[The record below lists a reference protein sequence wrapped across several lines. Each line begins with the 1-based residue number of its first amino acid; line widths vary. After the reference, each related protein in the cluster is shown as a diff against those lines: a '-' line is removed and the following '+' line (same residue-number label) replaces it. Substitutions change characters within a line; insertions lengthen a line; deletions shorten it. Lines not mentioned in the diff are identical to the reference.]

1 MQTRI
6 ENGAGPRFTGLG
18 VWNVYFIIAFALAAF
33 GYIELNLLGNA
44 LLMAW
49 LLLPVGPKWLRIL
62 RGTLGVAAAAVLLYS
77 ESWLPGVDSIL
88 ANKGGIAGFS
98 LLYMAEF
105 ALDFINVKMVGWGLL
120 VFLGYFLVRRYVR
133 VTFFTIVYFLGAV
146 TMPWVQS
153 ILPER
158 APVVTAD
165 AGGQTNEAAAPAKT
179 GKADAKAVGEWYDAF
194 LAYEHDRRAR
204 FPNGL
209 SEKDTPFDILLL
221 SICSV
226 SNDDLAV
233 SQLDQ
238 HPLFKEFNI
247 RFDSFNAATA
257 YSGPALLRLLNGACG
272 QPSHSELYG
281 ERRPECEIMMR
292 LGTLGYSQRLLMDH
306 SGEYDNFLQSMR
318 DKAGVTAT
326 LDNAKYPTR
335 YMGFDDEEIADSLAV
350 LRHWQRTQVKSKA
363 GRTATLINFIALH
376 DGNRLPGRGRA
387 EPFKPR
393 AQEMFDNIRT
403 FLRELE
409 RSGRKTMVVI
419 VPEHGAAVRGDKIQV
434 PRLRDI
440 PTMRISRVPVMVKF
454 VGLKGMPNEPIHVT
468 GNTSY
473 LALTSL
479 IGKTLET
486 DYFSKDGGTVPL
498 EQLVHDLPQT
508 NPVSENGTVQT
519 LEYQG
524 REYFRQGP
532 RTPVCVP
539 GLLPPDSPFRLMR
552 NACSDCSRS

>member
-165 AGGQTNEAAAPAKT
+165 AGGQTNETAAPAKT

-233 SQLDQ
+233 SKLDQ

-281 ERRPECEIMMR
+281 ERRPECEIMTR

-508 NPVSENGTVQT
+508 NSVSENGTVQT

-524 REYFRQGP
+524 REYFRQNGGEWKP
-532 RTPVCVP
+532 Y
-539 GLLPPDSPFRLMR
+539 GG
-552 NACSDCSRS
+552 

>member
-1 MQTRI
+1 MQTRV

-44 LLMAW
+44 LLMAL

-281 ERRPECEIMMR
+281 ERRPECEIMTR

-524 REYFRQGP
+524 REYFRQNGGEWKP
-532 RTPVCVP
+532 Y
-539 GLLPPDSPFRLMR
+539 GG
-552 NACSDCSRS
+552 

>member
-153 ILPER
+153 LLPER

-281 ERRPECEIMMR
+281 ERRPECEIMTR

-524 REYFRQGP
+524 REYFRQNGGEWKP
-532 RTPVCVP
+532 Y
-539 GLLPPDSPFRLMR
+539 GG
-552 NACSDCSRS
+552 

>member
-18 VWNVYFIIAFALAAF
+18 VWNVYFISAFALAAF

-281 ERRPECEIMMR
+281 ERRPECEIMTR

-524 REYFRQGP
+524 REYFRQNGGEWKP
-532 RTPVCVP
+532 Y
-539 GLLPPDSPFRLMR
+539 GG
-552 NACSDCSRS
+552 

>member
-62 RGTLGVAAAAVLLYS
+62 RGTLGVAVAAVLLYS

-281 ERRPECEIMMR
+281 ERRPECEIMTR

-393 AQEMFDNIRT
+393 AQEMCDNIRT

-524 REYFRQGP
+524 REYFRQNGGEWKP
-532 RTPVCVP
+532 Y
-539 GLLPPDSPFRLMR
+539 GG
-552 NACSDCSRS
+552 

>member
-281 ERRPECEIMMR
+281 ERRPECEIMTR

-350 LRHWQRTQVKSKA
+350 LRHWLRTQVKSKA

-524 REYFRQGP
+524 REYFRQNGGEWKP
-532 RTPVCVP
+532 Y
-539 GLLPPDSPFRLMR
+539 GG
-552 NACSDCSRS
+552 

>member
-105 ALDFINVKMVGWGLL
+105 AFDFINVKMVGWGLL

-281 ERRPECEIMMR
+281 ERRPECEIMTR

-524 REYFRQGP
+524 REYFRQNGGEWKP
-532 RTPVCVP
+532 Y
-539 GLLPPDSPFRLMR
+539 GG
-552 NACSDCSRS
+552 

>member
-204 FPNGL
+204 FPNGR

-281 ERRPECEIMMR
+281 ERRPECEIMTR

-524 REYFRQGP
+524 REYFRQNGGEWKP
-532 RTPVCVP
+532 Y
-539 GLLPPDSPFRLMR
+539 GG
-552 NACSDCSRS
+552 

>member
-62 RGTLGVAAAAVLLYS
+62 RGTLGVAAAAQLLYS

-281 ERRPECEIMMR
+281 ERRPECEIMTR

-524 REYFRQGP
+524 REYFRQNGGEWKP
-532 RTPVCVP
+532 Y
-539 GLLPPDSPFRLMR
+539 GG
-552 NACSDCSRS
+552 

>member
-49 LLLPVGPKWLRIL
+49 LLLPIGPKWLRIL

-281 ERRPECEIMMR
+281 ERRPECEIMTR

-524 REYFRQGP
+524 REYFRQNGGEWKP
-532 RTPVCVP
+532 Y
-539 GLLPPDSPFRLMR
+539 GG
-552 NACSDCSRS
+552 

>member
-281 ERRPECEIMMR
+281 ERRPECEIMTR

-524 REYFRQGP
+524 REYFRQNGGEWKP
-532 RTPVCVP
+532 YD
-539 GLLPPDSPFRLMR
+539 G
-552 NACSDCSRS
+552 

>member
-1 MQTRI
+1 MQTRF

-88 ANKGGIAGFS
+88 ATKGGIAGFS

-158 APVVTAD
+158 APVVTAA

-281 ERRPECEIMMR
+281 ERRPECEIMTR

-524 REYFRQGP
+524 REYFRQNGGEWKP
-532 RTPVCVP
+532 Y
-539 GLLPPDSPFRLMR
+539 GG
-552 NACSDCSRS
+552 

>member
-165 AGGQTNEAAAPAKT
+165 AGCQTNEAAAPAKT

-281 ERRPECEIMMR
+281 ERRPECEIMTR

-524 REYFRQGP
+524 REYFRQNGGEWKP
-532 RTPVCVP
+532 Y
-539 GLLPPDSPFRLMR
+539 GG
-552 NACSDCSRS
+552 

>member
-281 ERRPECEIMMR
+281 ERRPECEIMTR

-508 NPVSENGTVQT
+508 NPVSENGAVQT

-524 REYFRQGP
+524 REYFRQNGGEWKP
-532 RTPVCVP
+532 Y
-539 GLLPPDSPFRLMR
+539 GG
-552 NACSDCSRS
+552 

>member
-209 SEKDTPFDILLL
+209 SEKDTPFDLLLL

-281 ERRPECEIMMR
+281 ERRPECEIMTR

-524 REYFRQGP
+524 REYFRQNGGEWKP
-532 RTPVCVP
+532 Y
-539 GLLPPDSPFRLMR
+539 GG
-552 NACSDCSRS
+552 

>member
-281 ERRPECEIMMR
+281 ERRPECEIMTR

-306 SGEYDNFLQSMR
+306 SGEYDNFLRSMR

-524 REYFRQGP
+524 REYFRQNGGEWKP
-532 RTPVCVP
+532 Y
-539 GLLPPDSPFRLMR
+539 GG
-552 NACSDCSRS
+552 

>member
-77 ESWLPGVDSIL
+77 ESWLPSVDSIL

-153 ILPER
+153 ILLER

-281 ERRPECEIMMR
+281 ERRPECEIMTR

-524 REYFRQGP
+524 REYFRQNGGEWKP
-532 RTPVCVP
+532 Y
-539 GLLPPDSPFRLMR
+539 GG
-552 NACSDCSRS
+552 

>member
-62 RGTLGVAAAAVLLYS
+62 RGTLGVAAAAVLLFS

-281 ERRPECEIMMR
+281 ERRPECEIMTR

-524 REYFRQGP
+524 REYFRQNG
-532 RTPVCVP
+532 
-539 GLLPPDSPFRLMR
+539 GEWKLYGG
-552 NACSDCSRS
+552 

>member
-281 ERRPECEIMMR
+281 ERRPECEIMTR

-454 VGLKGMPNEPIHVT
+454 VGLKGMPNEPLHVT

-524 REYFRQGP
+524 REYFRQNGGEWKP
-532 RTPVCVP
+532 Y
-539 GLLPPDSPFRLMR
+539 GG
-552 NACSDCSRS
+552 

>member
-6 ENGAGPRFTGLG
+6 ENGAGPRFTGLC

-281 ERRPECEIMMR
+281 ERRPECEIMTR

-524 REYFRQGP
+524 REYFRQNGGEWKP
-532 RTPVCVP
+532 Y
-539 GLLPPDSPFRLMR
+539 GG
-552 NACSDCSRS
+552 

>member
-281 ERRPECEIMMR
+281 ERRPECEIMTR

-454 VGLKGMPNEPIHVT
+454 VGLKGMPNEHIHVT

-524 REYFRQGP
+524 REYFRQNGGEWKP
-532 RTPVCVP
+532 Y
-539 GLLPPDSPFRLMR
+539 GG
-552 NACSDCSRS
+552 

>member
-33 GYIELNLLGNA
+33 GYIELNFLGNA

-281 ERRPECEIMMR
+281 ERRPECEIMTR

-318 DKAGVTAT
+318 DKVGVTAT

-486 DYFSKDGGTVPL
+486 DYFAKDGGTVPL

-524 REYFRQGP
+524 REYFRQNGGEWKP
-532 RTPVCVP
+532 Y
-539 GLLPPDSPFRLMR
+539 GG
-552 NACSDCSRS
+552 

>member
-281 ERRPECEIMMR
+281 ERRPECEIMTR

-306 SGEYDNFLQSMR
+306 SGEYNNFLQSMR

-524 REYFRQGP
+524 REYFRQNGGEWKP
-532 RTPVCVP
+532 Y
-539 GLLPPDSPFRLMR
+539 GG
-552 NACSDCSRS
+552 

>member
-209 SEKDTPFDILLL
+209 SAKDTPFDILLL

-281 ERRPECEIMMR
+281 ERRPECEIMTR

-524 REYFRQGP
+524 REYFRQNGGEWKP
-532 RTPVCVP
+532 Y
-539 GLLPPDSPFRLMR
+539 GG
-552 NACSDCSRS
+552 

>member
-49 LLLPVGPKWLRIL
+49 LLLPVGTKWLRIL

-281 ERRPECEIMMR
+281 ERRPECEIMTR

-524 REYFRQGP
+524 REYFRQNGGEWKP
-532 RTPVCVP
+532 Y
-539 GLLPPDSPFRLMR
+539 GG
-552 NACSDCSRS
+552 

>member
-49 LLLPVGPKWLRIL
+49 LLLPIGPKWLRIL

-281 ERRPECEIMMR
+281 ERRPECEIMTR

-524 REYFRQGP
+524 REYFRQNG
-532 RTPVCVP
+532 
-539 GLLPPDSPFRLMR
+539 GEWKLYGG
-552 NACSDCSRS
+552 

>member
-33 GYIELNLLGNA
+33 DYIELNLLGNA

-281 ERRPECEIMMR
+281 ERRPECEIMTR

-524 REYFRQGP
+524 REYFRQNGGEWKP
-532 RTPVCVP
+532 Y
-539 GLLPPDSPFRLMR
+539 GG
-552 NACSDCSRS
+552 

>member
-281 ERRPECEIMMR
+281 ERRLECEIMTR

-524 REYFRQGP
+524 REYFRQNGGEWKP
-532 RTPVCVP
+532 Y
-539 GLLPPDSPFRLMR
+539 GG
-552 NACSDCSRS
+552 

>member
-281 ERRPECEIMMR
+281 ERRPECEIMTR

-524 REYFRQGP
+524 REYFRQNG
-532 RTPVCVP
+532 
-539 GLLPPDSPFRLMR
+539 GEWKLYGG
-552 NACSDCSRS
+552 

>member
-281 ERRPECEIMMR
+281 ERRPECEIMTR

-498 EQLVHDLPQT
+498 EQLVHELPQT

-524 REYFRQGP
+524 REYFRQNGGEWKP
-532 RTPVCVP
+532 Y
-539 GLLPPDSPFRLMR
+539 GG
-552 NACSDCSRS
+552 

>member
-281 ERRPECEIMMR
+281 EHRPECEIMTR

-524 REYFRQGP
+524 REYFRQNGGEWKP
-532 RTPVCVP
+532 Y
-539 GLLPPDSPFRLMR
+539 GG
-552 NACSDCSRS
+552 

>member
-281 ERRPECEIMMR
+281 ERRPECEIMTR

-306 SGEYDNFLQSMR
+306 SGEYDNYLQSMR

-508 NPVSENGTVQT
+508 NPVSENGIVQT

-524 REYFRQGP
+524 REYFRQNGGEWKP
-532 RTPVCVP
+532 Y
-539 GLLPPDSPFRLMR
+539 GG
-552 NACSDCSRS
+552 

>member
-281 ERRPECEIMMR
+281 ERRPECEIMTR

-403 FLRELE
+403 LLRELE

-524 REYFRQGP
+524 REYFRQNGGEWKP
-532 RTPVCVP
+532 Y
-539 GLLPPDSPFRLMR
+539 GG
-552 NACSDCSRS
+552 

>member
-281 ERRPECEIMMR
+281 ERRPECEIMTR

-306 SGEYDNFLQSMR
+306 LGEYDNFLQSMR

-524 REYFRQGP
+524 REYFRQNGGEWKP
-532 RTPVCVP
+532 Y
-539 GLLPPDSPFRLMR
+539 GG
-552 NACSDCSRS
+552 

>member
-281 ERRPECEIMMR
+281 ERRPECEIMTR

-409 RSGRKTMVVI
+409 RSGRKTMVLI

-524 REYFRQGP
+524 REYFRQNGGEWKP
-532 RTPVCVP
+532 Y
-539 GLLPPDSPFRLMR
+539 GG
-552 NACSDCSRS
+552 